1 MTREIKVEDREEMGF
16 REEMRDGQQEG
27 TSSIEMEMYRD
38 RHIIGV
44 HRDADKMTAN

>member
-27 TSSIEMEMYRD
+27 TSSIEMEMCGD